1 MSRGRSLLGA
11 AREGIKVGDIYEENR
26 RFELRVHEPP
36 SEARASGLGDLFV
49 ETQSGKSIPLREVVA
64 LTEGDGPS
72 AVRR

>member
-1 MSRGRSLLGA
+1 M
-11 AREGIKVGDIYEENR
+11 
-26 RFELRVHEPP
+26 HEPP